1 MGFYWWIR
9 TETNAAATM
18 LSALAMLPTGPRSCE
33 NRAMNEAVANPTPA
47 PRPTYRRLVLLCV
60 VVAAAVAAAHWPA
73 LSARAVS
80 FDDDQYF
87 VSNGLVRNPSVASA
101 WRFLSEVLE
110 PSTVNGYYQPLNMI
124 SLMLDA
130 AIGATPENLR
140 PLHRTSLLLHIANT
154 LLIVILLRTLF
165 ESDLIAAS
173 LGLLFGL
180 HPMTVETIPWT
191 GERKTLLA
199 TFFALCCFL
208 SYLRYTRQPTGSAAK
223 RTYAGCAALF
233 MLALMAKPTVTP
245 LPLLLLALD
254 VWPLKRFS
262 VKAIVEKIPFVAIA
276 GISSIITFISQART
290 ASVGLPTERDALFV
304 PWVVCHNVVFYLW
317 KMIYPTSL
325 TSHYAV
331 PQPFDLSAPSV
342 KAGVIGT
349 AVLAVALLVSLR
361 WTRATVSMA
370 AFFVLGLLPTMQIVS
385 FSNVIASDKYAYLP
399 SIGVLILLAAI
410 ANQIAR
416 KWRGALVSIIGIG
429 VVIAASVIEFRET
442 RAYLAKWT
450 DTETLYRHMIAL
462 EPRAPTLRSH
472 MGNLLLDLGRVDEA
486 LAEHAI
492 AVECAPQSYESW
504 NDLGNAL
511 RASGRT
517 ADAIRAYER
526 ALDIFPNYHVSHR
539 NLGVAMADVGNF
551 AEAEQHFKRAVEL
564 KPRNPEAYDCWG
576 AVLIQQGR
584 MTEAST
590 QIENALMQSPKY
602 PDANNHMGI
611 VMASQGK
618 IDEAIRYFRTA
629 VESKPTYIEARFN
642 LARSLISAGRK
653 DDAKKELEAVLRLAP
668 GDTEASAM
676 LATVSTRP

>member
-1 MGFYWWIR
+1 
-9 TETNAAATM
+9 
-18 LSALAMLPTGPRSCE
+18 
-33 NRAMNEAVANPTPA
+33 MNETAASSTPTPR
-47 PRPTYRRLVLLCV
+47 PRRGRLALLCV

-87 VSNGLVRNPSVASA
+87 VSNGLVRSPSLTSA

-130 AIGATPENLR
+130 AIGATPDNLR

-154 LLIVILLRTLF
+154 LFIVILLRTLF
-165 ESDLIAAS
+165 GNDLIAAS

-208 SYLRYTRQPTGSAAK
+208 TYLKYTRLPSRSAARK
-223 RTYAGCAALF
+223 AYTGCTVLF
-233 MLALMAKPTVTP
+233 ALALMAKPTVTP

-254 VWPLKRFS
+254 VWPLKRLS
-262 VKAIVEKIPFVAIA
+262 VKSIMEKVPLLAIA
-276 GISSIITFISQART
+276 GVSSVITFISQART
-290 ASVGLPTERDALFV
+290 ASIGLPTERDALFV

-317 KMIYPTSL
+317 KMICPTGL

-331 PQPFDLSAPSV
+331 PQPFDLSAASV
-342 KAGVIGT
+342 RAGVIGT
-349 AVLAVALLVSLR
+349 AVLAVVLLVSLR
-361 WTRATVSMA
+361 WTRAAVSMA
-370 AFFVLGLLPTMQIVS
+370 AFYVLGLLPTMQIVS

-410 ANQIAR
+410 ADQITR
-416 KWRGALVSIIGIG
+416 RPRGAWVSVVGMG
-429 VVIAASVIEFRET
+429 LVIAASVMEFRGT
-442 RAYLAKWT
+442 REYLTKWT

-486 LAEHAI
+486 LSEHAI
-492 AVECAPQSYESW
+492 AVECAPQSYEAW

-511 RASGRT
+511 RASART
-517 ADAIRAYER
+517 ADAVRAYER
-526 ALDIFPNYHVSHR
+526 ALEIFPDYHVSHR
-539 NLGVAMADVGNF
+539 NLGVAMADLGRF
-551 AEAEQHFKRAVEL
+551 AEAEQHFARAVEL
-564 KPRNPEAYDCWG
+564 KPKNPEAYDCWG
-576 AVLIQQGR
+576 TVLLQQGR
-584 MTEAST
+584 MTDAYEKIT
-590 QIENALMQSPKY
+590 KALVLNPTY

-611 VMASQGK
+611 VMASRGQ
-618 IDEAIRYFRTA
+618 INDAIEHFRTA
-629 VESKPTYIEARFN
+629 VELKPAYTEARFN
-642 LARSLISAGRK
+642 LARSLIGAGRK
-653 DDAKKELEAVLRLAP
+653 DEARQELEAVLRLAP

-676 LATVSTRP
+676 LATLSSRP

>member
-1 MGFYWWIR
+1 
-9 TETNAAATM
+9 
-18 LSALAMLPTGPRSCE
+18 
-33 NRAMNEAVANPTPA
+33 MNEAAANLAPTP
-47 PRPTYRRLVLLCV
+47 RLRTGRLALLCV
-60 VVAAAVAAAHWPA
+60 VVAAVVAAAHWPA

-87 VSNGLVRNPSVASA
+87 VSNGLVRSPSLTSA

-130 AIGATPENLR
+130 AIGATPENLL

-180 HPMTVETIPWT
+180 HPLTVETIPWT

-208 SYLRYTRQPTGSAAK
+208 TYLKYTRLPSRSAARK
-223 RTYAGCAALF
+223 AYAGCAVLF

-262 VKAIVEKIPFVAIA
+262 IKSIMEKIPFLAIA
-276 GISSIITFISQART
+276 GISSVITFISQART

-317 KMIYPTSL
+317 KMICPTGL

-349 AVLAVALLVSLR
+349 VVLAVALLVSLR
-361 WTRATVSMA
+361 WTRAAVSMA

-399 SIGVLILLAAI
+399 SVGVLILLAAS

-416 KWRGALVSIIGIG
+416 KWRGAWVSVVG
-429 VVIAASVIEFRET
+429 VCAVIAAAAMEFRGT

-472 MGNLLLDLGRVDEA
+472 MGNLLLELGRVDEA
-486 LAEHAI
+486 LGEHAI
-492 AVECAPQSYESW
+492 AAECAPQSYEAW

-526 ALDIFPNYHVSHR
+526 ALEIFPDYHVSHR
-539 NLGVAMADVGNF
+539 NLGVAMADMGKF
-551 AEAEQHFKRAVEL
+551 ADAERHFKRAVEL
-564 KPRNPEAYDCWG
+564 KQRNPEAYDCWG

-584 MTEAST
+584 MAEAFT
-590 QIENALMQSPKY
+590 QINIALMQSPKY

-611 VMASQGK
+611 VMASQRK
-618 IDEAIRYFRTA
+618 FDDAIQYFRTA

-642 LARSLISAGRK
+642 LARSLISAGQK
-653 DDAKKELEAVLRLAP
+653 TDARKELEAVLRLAP
-668 GDTEASAM
+668 GDAEASAM
-676 LATVSTRP
+676 LATLSSQP

>member
-1 MGFYWWIR
+1 MS
-9 TETNAAATM
+9 EAAEISM
-18 LSALAMLPTGPRSCE
+18 PALRPR
-33 NRAMNEAVANPTPA
+33 
-47 PRPTYRRLVLLCV
+47 YGRLVLLCV

-87 VSNGLVRNPSVASA
+87 VSNALVRNPSVESA

-130 AIGATPENLR
+130 ALGATPENLR

-154 LLIVILLRTLF
+154 LLIVIFLRSLF

-208 SYLRYTRQPTGSAAK
+208 TYLKYTRLPSRSAARK
-223 RTYAGCAALF
+223 AYAGCAVLF

-245 LPLLLLALD
+245 LPLLLVALD

-262 VKAIVEKIPFVAIA
+262 IKSITEKIPFLVIA
-276 GISSIITFISQART
+276 GVSSVITFISQART

-317 KMIYPTSL
+317 KMIYPTGL

-342 KAGVIGT
+342 KAGVIGA

-361 WTRATVSMA
+361 WTRAAVSMA

-399 SIGVLILLAAI
+399 SIGVLILFAAI
-410 ANQIAR
+410 ANQFAR
-416 KWRGALVSIIGIG
+416 RSRGAWVSVVGVG
-429 VVIAASVIEFRET
+429 VVVVVSAMEFRGT

-486 LAEHAI
+486 LTEHAI

-539 NLGVAMADVGNF
+539 NLGVAMADVGKF
-551 AEAEQHFKRAVEL
+551 ADAERHFKRAVEL
-564 KPRNPEAYDCWG
+564 KQRNPEAYDCWG

-584 MTEAST
+584 MAEAFT

-611 VMASQGK
+611 VMASQGRN
-618 IDEAIRYFRTA
+618 DEAIAYFRTA
-629 VESKPTYIEARFN
+629 IESKPTYIEARFN
-642 LARSLISAGRK
+642 LARSLIGVGQKVEAR
-653 DDAKKELEAVLRLAP
+653 KELEAVLRLAP
-668 GDTEASAM
+668 GDAEASAL
-676 LATVSTRP
+676 LATLATQP